1 MFYFINTLWL
11 FKFFDDFQSGFR
23 SYVWIANINGMINLR
38 AHSLTSNYINKRM
51 ECSVEE
57 GSKKWE
63 NTATPSKFYSDVMTK
78 IYDLG
83 FNRFATL

>member
-1 MFYFINTLWL
+1 MT
-11 FKFFDDFQSGFR
+11 FKAVYR

-51 ECSVEE
+51 ECSVEQ

-83 FNRFATL
+83 FTRFTTL